1 MGSGRSWWSDVTRG
15 AASSCYAILTACSLA
30 LAFLTVSTTVS
41 LAQSVSVSASPAT
54 FNAEGDVVRFDFV
67 IDPGSYTITGIN
79 PTSTSIKGASV
90 TCPALGG
97 GLEYPNKLTCTAT
110 YSVDSLDV
118 MSGQFSDFAT
128 FTGTRI
134 GGNGSVTMTSNT
146 VVVHAAQ
153 GGPVVIS
160 VTSSPNPSIPGQEVA
175 VTATVSSMGCNA
187 GQSPSGTVNISI
199 GSQSANVGL
208 SPTGPVSPASS
219 ATFRTASLA
228 SGTYQVNASYSGG
241 GGCST
246 GTGSGSSHT
255 VDTNPTVTINQAAT
269 QADPTSRSPILFD
282 VVFDKP
288 IVGFSAADIQLS
300 GTAGATNVAIT
311 GSGP

>member
-1 MGSGRSWWSDVTRG
+1 MGSGRSWWSDVARG
-15 AASSCYAILTACSLA
+15 AASSFYGILTAASLA
-30 LAFLTVSTTVS
+30 LALVTVSVTAS
-41 LAQSVSVSASPAT
+41 LAQSVSMTAT
-54 FNAEGDVVRFDFV
+54 PDTFTRVGDTVRFDFV
-67 IDPGSYTITGIN
+67 IDTGSYSLTTLD
-79 PTSTSIKGASV
+79 PAKTSIKERDISCNPFNSPTGTGAQ
-90 TCPALGG
+90 LF
-97 GLEYPNKLTCTAT
+97 CTAT
-110 YSVDSLDV
+110 YQVDAMDV
-118 MSGQFSDFAT
+118 MSGQFTELAS
-128 FTGTRI
+128 FTGLRL
-134 GGNGSVTMTSNT
+134 GGIPVSFQSNPT
-146 VVVHAAQ
+146 VVRAVD

-187 GQSPSGTVNISI
+187 GQSPSGSVNISI
-199 GSQSANVGL
+199 GSQSANLGL

-219 ATFRTASLA
+219 ATFRTTTLA

-300 GTAGATNVAIT
+300 GTAGATNVVIT